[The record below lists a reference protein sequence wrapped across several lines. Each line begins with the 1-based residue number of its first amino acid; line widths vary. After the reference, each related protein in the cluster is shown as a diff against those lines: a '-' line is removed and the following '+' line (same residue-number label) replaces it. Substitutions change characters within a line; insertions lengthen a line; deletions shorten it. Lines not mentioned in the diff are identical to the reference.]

1 MTELYDQDVFDNDR
15 NDQPEPI
22 GWRITDDSGAEY
34 AMRKIAEARNEIAS
48 WRDYYAEQMDK
59 IESQNRRTIDFFT
72 AHLSDYFEQVPR
84 RATKTGIEKYKL
96 PSGELVRKPAS
107 IDYQRD
113 EDAML
118 EWCRAQHPEFVRVSE
133 KASWSDVKAYIKETG
148 ELPDGVL
155 PVEKPATFEVKV
167 NG

>member
-1 MTELYDQDVFDNDR
+1 MTELYEQDVFED
-15 NDQPEPI
+15 DQPEPV
-22 GWRITDDSGAEY
+22 GWRIMDDSGAEY

-72 AHLSDYFEQVPR
+72 AHLADYFEQVPR

-118 EWCRAQHPEFVRVSE
+118 EWCRAQHPEFVKVSE

-148 ELPDGVL
+148 EIPDGVM
-155 PVEKPATFEVKV
+155 PIEKAATFEVKV
-167 NG
+167 NEQS

>member
-118 EWCRAQHPEFVRVSE
+118 EWCRAQHPEFVKVSE

-155 PVEKPATFEVKV
+155 PVEKPAAFEVKV

>member
-1 MTELYDQDVFDNDR
+1 MTQEIYELDEFEDDEQE
-15 NDQPEPI
+15 QT
-22 GWRITDDSGAEY
+22 GWVITDDGGAEY
-34 AMRKIAEARNEIAS
+34 ALKQIIQAKAEKAAFK
-48 WRDYYAEQMDK
+48 DHYAEQQAK
-59 IESQNRRTIDFFT
+59 IEARCNQKIEFFESK
-72 AHLSDYFEQVPR
+72 LLDYFEQVPR

-96 PSGELVRKPAS
+96 PSGELVLKPAG
-107 IDYQRD
+107 IEYQRD

-118 EWCRAQHPEFVRVSE
+118 EWCKAQHPEFIRVSE

-148 ELPDGVL
+148 EIPDGVL